1 MTRGEQYGRAARH
14 ALFYAACATAWIIGS
29 SWITRHVSDAA
40 GFELI
45 KGLGFVAAT
54 SCLLFLV
61 LVSHDRRARQAADRT
76 RRLIESS
83 GDAAFLY
90 RSRPH
95 PHLEYVSDIVS
106 DWLGLDPE
114 DLRQRADAVAWL
126 VHPAD
131 RHLLPLLLTLE
142 TRHGVAIRWV
152 TADGRVVHTLLDV
165 LSVTDRRGRATA
177 LEGRLRNVT
186 DERRDK
192 VESAL
197 AEAILEDVPQ
207 HFEATELVQRTCE
220 RLVALAEVEMAWF
233 GVPLDDGTVQVV
245 AADGDVEYLDN
256 LQVRWDEGPL
266 SLGPAGTAIRE
277 HRAVAMTPDQPGYEA
292 WRARAFNARLT
303 ASLAI
308 PLRHGSAVIGVLI
321 VSSRFGNPFDD
332 AHVARFTRTAD
343 RLAIVLAAT
352 GRPMDLSIGGRSP
365 LAPEHTWFDLPAAL
379 EGGRIEVW
387 WQPQVAS
394 VDGRIVAVE
403 ALVRGRTEAGE
414 VVLPS
419 VILPEAERAGLMVRL
434 GRHLRRLAVEQAP
447 HWLALGVERVALNA
461 SISELHEPGFA
472 LELAELVDRNSLAR
486 DQVEVE
492 LVESAPLDMRAARAV
507 AELSISGFRIAVDDY
522 GSGWA
527 SLGHLA
533 QLPAT
538 TLKIDR
544 VFVRDLGTS
553 ARADQLVRSTF
564 ELARTLG
571 LTAVAEGVETVSQ
584 AHALAAMGCELHQ
597 GFLFARPMPTPEFE
611 RLLRHHRDH
620 PPAEWAAPLLPEL

>member
-1 MTRGEQYGRAARH
+1 MRGQQYGRAARL
-14 ALFYAACATAWIIGS
+14 ALFYALCATAWIIGS
-29 SWITRHVSDAA
+29 SWVTRHVSDAA

-61 LVSHDRRARQAADRT
+61 LLTHDRKARQAADRT

-83 GDAAFLY
+83 GDVAFLY
-90 RSRPH
+90 RAKPH
-95 PHLEYVSDIVS
+95 PHIEYASDIVLT
-106 DWLGLDPE
+106 WLGLDPA
-114 DLRQRADAVAWL
+114 DLRERANALAWL

-131 RHLLPLLLTLE
+131 RHLLPELLTLQ
-142 TRHGVAIRWV
+142 TRHGVAVRWV
-152 TADGRVVHTLLDV
+152 TADGRVVHTILDV
-165 LSVTDRRGRATA
+165 LSVTDRRGRAVA

-197 AEAILEDVPQ
+197 AEAILEDVP
-207 HFEATELVQRTCE
+207 ERLDATQLAQRTCE
-220 RLVALAEVEMAWF
+220 RLVAMAEAEMAWF
-233 GVPLDDGTVQVV
+233 GVPLDDGTVQIV
-245 AADGDVEYLDN
+245 ASEGDSEYLEN
-256 LQVRWDEGPL
+256 LQVRWDDGPL
-266 SLGPAGTAIRE
+266 SLGPAGIAIRE
-277 HRAVAMTPDQPGYEA
+277 RRPIAMTPDQPGYEA

-308 PLRHGSAVIGVLI
+308 PLTHEQAVVGVLV

-332 AHVARFTRTAD
+332 AHIARFTRTAD

-352 GRPMDLSIGGRSP
+352 GQELDASTTRRTR

-379 EGGRIEVW
+379 DAGRIEVW

-394 VDGRIVAVE
+394 ADGRIVAVE

-434 GRHLRRLAVEQAP
+434 GRQLRRLAVEQAP
-447 HWLALGVERVALNA
+447 QWLALGVERVALNA

-472 LELAELVDRNSLAR
+472 LELAELVDRHSLDR
-486 DQVEVE
+486 DCIEVE

-553 ARADQLVRSTF
+553 NRADQLVRSTF

-571 LTAVAEGVETVSQ
+571 LTAVAEGVETVAQ
-584 AHALAAMGCELHQ
+584 AHALASMGCELHQ
-597 GFLFARPMPTPEFE
+597 GFLFARPMPTIEFD
-611 RLLRHHRDH
+611 RLLRHHREH
-620 PPAEWAAPLLPEL
+620 RPASWAGPLLPDA

>member
-1 MTRGEQYGRAARH
+1 MVSGSPLSIAIPTYCREHELAALIACLAEQIGERRDIH
-14 ALFYAACATAWIIGS
+14 
-29 SWITRHVSDAA
+29 
-40 GFELI
+40 
-45 KGLGFVAAT
+45 
-54 SCLLFLV
+54 V
-61 LVSHDRRARQAADRT
+61 LVSDNASTDGTDAYLRAATAQYDWLDSYRQASNLGGGANFQWVLKHAAEAEMLW
-76 RRLIESS
+76 LI
-83 GDAAFLY
+83 GDDDVLEPGALDHVLAMVEEH
-90 RSRPH
+90 H
-95 PHLEYVSDIVS
+95 P
-106 DWLGLDPE
+106 
-114 DLRQRADAVAWL
+114 AWL
-126 VHPAD
+126 Y
-131 RHLLPLLLTLE
+131 LP
-142 TRHGVAIRWV
+142 HRWV
-152 TADGRVVHTLLDV
+152 TADGRVVHTILDV
-165 LSVTDRRGRATA
+165 LSVTDRRGRAVA

-197 AEAILEDVPQ
+197 AEAILEDVP
-207 HFEATELVQRTCE
+207 ERLDATQLAQRTCE
-220 RLVALAEVEMAWF
+220 RLVAMAEAEMAWF
-233 GVPLDDGTVQVV
+233 GVPLDDGTVQIV
-245 AADGDVEYLDN
+245 ASEGDSEYLEN
-256 LQVRWDEGPL
+256 LQVRWDDGPL
-266 SLGPAGTAIRE
+266 SLGPAGIAIRE
-277 HRAVAMTPDQPGYEA
+277 RRPIAMTPDQPGYEA

-303 ASLAI
+303 ASLAV
-308 PLRHGSAVIGVLI
+308 PLTHEQAVVGVLV

-332 AHVARFTRTAD
+332 AHIARFTRTAD

-352 GRPMDLSIGGRSP
+352 GQELDASTTRRTR

-379 EGGRIEVW
+379 DAGRIEVW

-394 VDGRIVAVE
+394 ADGRIVAVE

-434 GRHLRRLAVEQAP
+434 GRQLRRLAVEQAP
-447 HWLALGVERVALNA
+447 QWLALGVERVALNA

-472 LELAELVDRNSLAR
+472 LELAELVDRHSLDR
-486 DQVEVE
+486 DCIEVE

-553 ARADQLVRSTF
+553 NRADQLVRSTF

-571 LTAVAEGVETVSQ
+571 LTAVAEGVETVAQ
-584 AHALAAMGCELHQ
+584 AHALASMGCELHQ
-597 GFLFARPMPTPEFE
+597 GFLFARPMPTIEFD
-611 RLLRHHRDH
+611 RLLRHHREH
-620 PPAEWAAPLLPEL
+620 RPASWAGPLLPDA